1 MKTEENMEND
11 YIKGKTWN
19 GAPSNRVLEP
29 NNMNHEN
36 QENSLYRLTH
46 STVEGRDSVNKS
58 YSMHGMGK
66 DGMAYME
73 GHFQG
78 GDNIKISQLSQE
90 RRYQDDHQNF
100 GTLQEGSFLYGEHGD
115 GFGGTPSNVD
125 HRNIKSHIKKLGYVM
140 GSTVPQQEYK
150 FVKEISNLVLRLSDN
165 SPFIGAANMRD
176 STNIQESLNPRD
188 SANPRGSL
196 NMGGDSARMQEF
208 TVGVPGGQYQMH
220 QNLYDSTEFQPSN
233 MQETLQDLQ
242 RLEEVFL
249 EFPVSRDHF
258 MRRYGLTGLIDIL
271 EQTELSEVKEQVLQ
285 VINTLTF
292 EDSTLQEKACLFGI
306 LPYIIK
312 YASSEH
318 PKDLRVQA
326 ARFLGRMSEA
336 NDLPFHMF
344 LSAGGFK
351 ALVELLDVEYEK
363 NRDLVGFAV
372 EMLGIIFERKV
383 LPMQHLC
390 RIMVKLDVFQRLI
403 IVVGSLYKDA
413 KNAKDSNEAQE
424 AEDFLLK
431 ALNLMNNF
439 ATCEDGNIREQIGQE
454 DKLHALTLYFKK
466 FQGYPHI
473 LSKTARILAHLCSEP
488 VIMERVESI
497 RLLPEVLKLIS
508 KEKSRPS
515 GTNEEALIDLLKLL
529 FQMCQ
534 LDAKRQEEAVEHG
547 GIEIL
552 VELKQTTTKS
562 IERLVILF
570 FSFIFVNKKNRLFQ
584 HYVNS

>member
-1 MKTEENMEND
+1 MSVKTEDNMDAD
-11 YIKGKTWN
+11 YMKGKTWT
-19 GAPSNRVLEP
+19 ATTQRVLEP

-66 DGMAYME
+66 E
-73 GHFQG
+73 GVMYIEGPYQG
-78 GDNIKISQLSQE
+78 GDNVKTSQLLQE
-90 RRYQDDHQNF
+90 KRYQDEPQNY
-100 GTLQEGSFLYGEHGD
+100 GTLQEGSFLYGEHND
-115 GFGGTPSNVD
+115 GFGGNAD
-125 HRNIKSHIKKLGYVM
+125 HRNIKAHIKKLGYVM

-150 FVKEISNLVLRLSDN
+150 FVKEISNLVLRLSNN

-176 STNIQESLNPRD
+176 SANIQESFNPRD

-196 NMGGDSARMQEF
+196 NMGGDSARMQEYAGNF
-208 TVGVPGGQYQMH
+208 PLQYQMNPNV
-220 QNLYDSTEFQPSN
+220 QDSLELQPSN
-233 MQETLQDLQ
+233 MHETLQDLQ

-249 EFPVSRDHF
+249 EFPVSREHF

-271 EQTELSEVKEQVLQ
+271 EQTETSEVKEQVLQ

-292 EDSTLQEKACLFGI
+292 EDPSLQEKACLFGI

-351 ALVELLDVEYEK
+351 ALVELLDIEYEK

-383 LPMQHLC
+383 LPTQHLC

-413 KNAKDSNEAQE
+413 KNAKDATEAQE

-439 ATCEDGNIREQIGQE
+439 VTCEDGNIRELIGQE
-454 DKLHALTLYFKK
+454 DNLLALTLYFRK
-466 FQGYPHI
+466 FQCYPHI
-473 LSKTARILAHLCSEP
+473 LSKTTRILAHLCSEP
-488 VIMERVESI
+488 SIMERVETI
-497 RLLPEVLKLIS
+497 RLLPEVVKLIS
-508 KEKSRPS
+508 KEKSRPE
-515 GTNEEALIDLLKLL
+515 GVNEEALIDLLKLL

-552 VELKQTTTKS
+552 VELKQTTAKAVQ
-562 IERLVILF
+562 RLVGLYF
-570 FSFIFVNKKNRLFQ
+570 YFSFLFPFFVI
-584 HYVNS
+584 VNSNN